1 MWNNARMEHGRPWNM
16 GEIESHYSETDSCI
30 VFCSIGVQFY
40 FMPNGFDI
48 FYMYFFLCVFQT
60 FCQKCIFQKLSFI
73 GFFILNT
80 GLLNQRALDPQN
92 IYMCCL

>member
-40 FMPNGFDI
+40 FMPN
-48 FYMYFFLCVFQT
+48 
-60 FCQKCIFQKLSFI
+60 
-73 GFFILNT
+73 
-80 GLLNQRALDPQN
+80 
-92 IYMCCL
+92 

>member
-1 MWNNARMEHGRPWNM
+1 M

-48 FYMYFFLCVFQT
+48 FYTYFFVYFKH
-60 FCQKCIFQKLSFI
+60 FVKNASFKSSP
-73 GFFILNT
+73 
-80 GLLNQRALDPQN
+80 LLDFLF
-92 IYMCCL
+92 